1 MVISYKIRSLAKETP
16 FWSAFGLWFT
26 FRPVLACQRR
36 PPEDEL
42 SSAVQHVH
50 YDRVSAGSQT
60 FDTPWS
66 RFRSADDGDLFI
78 FVASRR
84 PESYTWDVPR
94 SDDELLGGVGAW
106 GTPARKSDDTFE
118 SLLLM
123 GMEAGE

>member
-1 MVISYKIRSLAKETP
+1 MISYKIRSLAKETT

-26 FRPVLACQRR
+26 FRPVLVRERR
-36 PPEDEL
+36 PPECQL
-42 SSAVQHVH
+42 SSAVQHGR
-50 YDRVSAGSQT
+50 YDHASAGSQT

-66 RFRSADDGDLFI
+66 RFGSADDGDLFI

-84 PESYTWDVPR
+84 LESYTWDVPR

-106 GTPARKSDDTFE
+106 GTSARKSDDTFE